1 MLWPQDHAQWS
12 PCSKIELHAAG
23 GAGSLDEMFA
33 RMSAGPGG
41 RGQVVASE
49 DGGLGRVDDEP
60 GDSLLRGAAAQS
72 GFLDAK
78 PGWKR
83 GFK

>member
-1 MLWPQDHAQWS
+1 
-12 PCSKIELHAAG
+12 
-23 GAGSLDEMFA
+23 MFA